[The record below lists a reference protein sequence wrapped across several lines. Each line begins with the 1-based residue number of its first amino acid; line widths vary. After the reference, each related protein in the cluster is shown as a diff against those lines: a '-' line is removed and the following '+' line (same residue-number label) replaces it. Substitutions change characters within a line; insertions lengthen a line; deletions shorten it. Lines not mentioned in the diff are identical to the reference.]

1 MAYTFLDAVAATGQ
15 RISAFFQTLT
25 IFLLDHTLRPAF
37 SLFSSNFNIPLLEGA
52 PPQQTAAGEE
62 QQEHPRPELG
72 QFQQQQQQPSHQL
85 DIQDQDSVTA
95 TPATTSQSQFKNQ
108 SEDASATNLNALPQA
123 SFLSLTPEQAN
134 SSQLPDTEPD
144 MARMSSATATLAPE
158 QQPLKKIPVPNILPA
173 LPLAA
178 PAKEN
183 AAPVK
188 AGSTVAASADSENN
202 LTGDLERLSIA
213 TDAAA
218 VAATGVVGSGDRV
231 LATQQ
236 PLYNTTQDNNTTP
249 AAAADGANDA
259 EPRQHLKTNVFHGHG
274 PSTSVGWNI
283 VDSLPRAPVVRSPA
297 VPINHELSQ
306 TSQLKEG
313 FTDSAA
319 QLEAELETPEEAAER
334 AMHAGFMREALDM
347 ARLALKTNETPV
359 GCVLVYKDR
368 VIARGMNA
376 TNVSRNGTRHAEL
389 MAICALLSYSGDADL
404 EPKNAQPQCNHDE
417 PSVWGDVDPRDGHL
431 FPYGQKLHPAPR
443 VDRSVISEC
452 TLYVTVE
459 PCVMCASLLR
469 QLRIKKV
476 YFGAVNDKFGGTGG
490 VFRIHK
496 NSPFSMASA
505 PPSPAP
511 QNGKG
516 IARPALER
524 RPVSALNI
532 GTGGVEG
539 QEPEPAG
546 DENDESKQNETVGEQ
561 PGQDTTS
568 LFEPELHGDGGNV
581 EPGYEVEG
589 GWGRDEAVT
598 LLRQFYV
605 QENGRAPVPRKKEGR
620 AARLAAMM
628 ERDGHAGGPMADAP
642 AVAKPEENGT
652 SVDGDAAAQ
661 EGEEDTEKTE
671 DENSGNS
678 SDA

>member
-37 SLFSSNFNIPLLEGA
+37 SLFSGNFNIPLLEGA

-62 QQEHPRPELG
+62 QQDHPSTELD
-72 QFQQQQQQPSHQL
+72 QSHQQPPQQHQL
-85 DIQDQDSVTA
+85 DVQYQNSVTTT
-95 TPATTSQSQFKNQ
+95 TPAITSQSKSTDQ
-108 SEDASATNLNALPQA
+108 SEDGFITNSNALPQA
-123 SFLSLTPEQAN
+123 SFLSLTPDQAN
-134 SSQLPDTEPD
+134 SSKLPDTEPD
-144 MARMSSATATLAPE
+144 MVRTSSATATLAPE
-158 QQPLKKIPVPNILPA
+158 QQPLKKIPVPNVVPA
-173 LPLAA
+173 LPLVA

-183 AAPVK
+183 EAPVK
-188 AGSTVAASADSENN
+188 AGSPVAAPASSENN
-202 LTGDLERLSIA
+202 LTGDFDRLSIA
-213 TDAAA
+213 TDVAA
-218 VAATGVVGSGDRV
+218 VAATGAVDSSNRV
-231 LATQQ
+231 TLQ
-236 PLYNTTQDNNTTP
+236 PSEIPQDNNTTP

-259 EPRQHLKTNVFHGHG
+259 EPRQLLRANVLHGHG

-313 FTDSAA
+313 FTDNVA
-319 QLEAELETPEEAAER
+319 QLEADLETPEEAAER

-389 MAICALLSYSGDADL
+389 MAICALLSYSGDDDL
-404 EPKNAQPQCNHDE
+404 EPKNAQHQCNHDE
-417 PSVWGDVDPRDGHL
+417 PSVWGDIDPRDGHL

-516 IARPALER
+516 IVRPALER

-539 QEPEPAG
+539 QAPEAAS
-546 DENDESKQNETVGEQ
+546 DENDETKQNETVGEQ

-642 AVAKPEENGT
+642 AVAKPGENGDA
-652 SVDGDAAAQ
+652 VDGDAAAQ
-661 EGEEDTEKTE
+661 DGEEKTGEKAEEE
-671 DENSGNS
+671 DSGNS
-678 SDA
+678 SEA

>member
-37 SLFSSNFNIPLLEGA
+37 SLFSGNFNIPLLEGP
-52 PPQQTAAGEE
+52 PPQQAAAGEE
-62 QQEHPRPELG
+62 QQEHPRTELE
-72 QFQQQQQQPSHQL
+72 QSQQQQPQPQHQL
-85 DIQDQDSVTA
+85 DVQDQNSVTT
-95 TPATTSQSQFKNQ
+95 TPATTSQSQSKNQ
-108 SEDASATNLNALPQA
+108 SEDASAANSDALPQA

-134 SSQLPDTEPD
+134 SSKLPDTEPD
-144 MARMSSATATLAPE
+144 MVRTSSATATLAAE
-158 QQPLKKIPVPNILPA
+158 QQPLKKIPIPNVIPA
-173 LPLAA
+173 LPLVA

-188 AGSTVAASADSENN
+188 AGSTVAASADSENK

-218 VAATGVVGSGDRV
+218 IAATGAVGSGDWV
-231 LATQQ
+231 PATQQ
-236 PLYNTTQDNNTTP
+236 PSEITQDNNTTP
-249 AAAADGANDA
+249 AAAADGASDA
-259 EPRQHLKTNVFHGHG
+259 EPRQLLKTNVLHGHG

-404 EPKNAQPQCNHDE
+404 EPKNAQHQCNHDE
-417 PSVWGDVDPRDGHL
+417 PSVWGDIDPGDGHL

-496 NSPFSMASA
+496 NSPVSMASA

-539 QEPEPAG
+539 QEPEPVG

-642 AVAKPEENGT
+642 AVAKPEENGA

-661 EGEEDTEKTE
+661 EGEEKSEEKTE
-671 DENSGNS
+671 ENSGNS